1 MGLLICLLVCE
12 FKINYEELP
21 MDQRPHLKSK
31 HINKTQTPK
40 FRFTE
45 LAVAKE
51 KVSSGV
57 SQQGR

>member
-21 MDQRPHLKSK
+21 MDQRPHLKTK
-31 HINKTQTPK
+31 HINTTQTPK
-40 FRFTE
+40 VRFTK
-45 LAVAKE
+45 LAAAKE
-51 KVSSGV
+51 MVSSGV